1 MRYYAE
7 FEKKL
12 NELIKELE
20 TYYKVCTDSKQT
32 RIDYSDYR
40 DSIMEAK
47 CEGNHIF
54 KKILNLVS
62 RLDERMF
69 ATKEMSAN
77 NIDALYLKNKLK
89 DIAQKYDVQI
99 EEIKKGSNN
108 SKIYFKIKEIC
119 EKALIDNKT
128 RENGIEEIQNQIKE
142 YEEVKGSNKSENI
155 REAVLNFT
163 YEVNDFCAKKIFI
176 PIKRS
181 AYLDEKK
188 EL

>member
-99 EEIKKGSNN
+99 EEIKKGSN
-108 SKIYFKIKEIC
+108 
-119 EKALIDNKT
+119 
-128 RENGIEEIQNQIKE
+128 
-142 YEEVKGSNKSENI
+142 KSENI

-181 AYLDEKK
+181 AYLDKEK